1 MKTTDEI
8 CRLIYGCT
16 FFLVIV
22 MFVLYIGIIFTLL
35 PPKEKQQK
43 EEYSIELLNPE
54 GEVRITTE
62 TKSDTISIDKVEEYI
77 LMDNL

>member
-1 MKTTDEI
+1 M
-8 CRLIYGCT
+8 IYKKEFAVGVVVGAVIS
-16 FFLVIV
+16 VIV
-22 MFVLYIGIIFTLL
+22 AILL
-35 PPKEKQQK
+35 FLFLFPAK